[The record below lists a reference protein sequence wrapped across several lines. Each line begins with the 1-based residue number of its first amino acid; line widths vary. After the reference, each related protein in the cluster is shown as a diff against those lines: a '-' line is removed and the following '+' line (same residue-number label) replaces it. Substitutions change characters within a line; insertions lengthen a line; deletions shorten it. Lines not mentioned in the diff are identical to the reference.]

1 MFQPLLF
8 CRLEGTARGDVFP
21 ELGLTGIGSRAAEVA
36 DSTDAD
42 ETSSTVAS
50 KHPGPSSLPLRFLL
64 VEASAPAVCG
74 DEVEGEVHLHG
85 GQPWRSHCSRLSCY
99 PVATSQSPKAYPL
112 SWAASSP
119 ERVAVD
125 AFTSSLTSFKA
136 ELDLLSTAD
145 MEDLLRAV
153 FLYLDPSVEAA
164 GSYNSVSS
172 HPPDD
177 RWVCARSVADILL
190 TLFTR

>member
-1 MFQPLLF
+1 MFQPLVF

-74 DEVEGEVHLHG
+74 DEVEGEVH
-85 GQPWRSHCSRLSCY
+85 
-99 PVATSQSPKAYPL
+99 PL

-119 ERVAVD
+119 ERVAVG

-145 MEDLLRAV
+145 MEDLLRAI

-177 RWVCARSVADILL
+177 KWLCARSVADILL